1 MSELLGNYYIIAL
14 IKIAIVV
21 GVLMHVLAYLQW
33 VERKVIAHVQVRPG
47 PDRKSVV

>member
-1 MSELLGNYYIIAL
+1 MDSFYIIAL

-33 VERKVIAHVQVRPG
+33 VERKVIAHVLESDHG
-47 PDRKSVV
+47 KSKQRR